1 MATIRRRTATVTLD
15 DGGNGDT
22 TISVRGAG
30 STDRWAGLYAIRV
43 DTDDD
48 VKAYLS
54 VTVRPA
60 EDIDEDNELTPGDPI
75 AFISSPNDGAI
86 YYPRDESVSSDGGA
100 LSGEENAIPFV
111 STESVFVEV
120 DGGTPGN
127 EVTVDLYFQ
136 TAGDQ
141 RF

>member
-1 MATIRRRTATVTLD
+1 MATIRRRTGTVTLD

-22 TISVRGAG
+22 TVSVRGVG

-54 VTVRPA
+54 VTVRQY
-60 EDIDEDNELTPGDPI
+60 EDVGDDEFAPGDPI
-75 AFISSPNDGAI
+75 ANISSPDDGRL
-86 YYPRDESVSSDGGA
+86 YYPRDESVSSDGGT
-100 LSGEENAIPFV
+100 LSGEENAVPFV